1 MIEINVDKVAQVI
14 VLAREINRAEAE
26 LDAFIERLDPDE
38 QADLVAIFWV
48 GRGSYEASDIDEAIQ
63 TARAEASTPT
73 GDYLKGSPHLADHLE
88 AGLDALGIDP
98 GDLEEAI
105 Y

>member
-1 MIEINVDKVAQVI
+1 MIDINVDKVAQVI
-14 VLAREINRAEAE
+14 LLAREMDRAEAE
-26 LDAFIERLDPDE
+26 LDAFIERLDPEE
-38 QADLVAIFWV
+38 QANLVAIFWV
-48 GRGSYEASDIDEAIQ
+48 GRGSFDAADIDEAIA
-63 TARAEASTPT
+63 TARAEATTPT

-98 GDLEEAI
+98 GDIEDAI

>member
-1 MIEINVDKVAQVI
+1 MIEINRDKVAQVI
-14 VLAREINRAEAE
+14 VLAREIDRAEAE

-48 GRGSYEASDIDEAIQ
+48 GRGAYEADDIAEAIA
-63 TARAEASTPT
+63 TARAEATAPT
-73 GDYLKGSPHLADHLE
+73 ADYLKGSPHLADHLE

-98 GDLEEAI
+98 GDLEDAI

>member
-1 MIEINVDKVAQVI
+1 MIDINVDKVAQVI
-14 VLAREINRAEAE
+14 LLAREMDRAEAE
-26 LDAFIERLDPDE
+26 LDAFIERLDPEE

-48 GRGSYEASDIDEAIQ
+48 GRGSFDAADIDEAIA
-63 TARAEASTPT
+63 TARAEATTPT

-98 GDLEEAI
+98 GDIEDAI

>member
-14 VLAREINRAEAE
+14 LLAREMDRAEAE
-26 LDAFIERLDPDE
+26 LDAFIERLDPEE

-48 GRGSYEASDIDEAIQ
+48 GRGSYDADDIAEAIA
-63 TARAEASTPT
+63 TARAEATVPT
-73 GDYLKGSPHLADHLE
+73 ADYLKGSPHLADHLE
-88 AGLDALGIDP
+88 SGLDALGIDP
-98 GDLEEAI
+98 GDVEDAI